1 MSDYE
6 LVSVLVIAAEKREK
20 GARRAGHRGR
30 TMDMPKLS
38 DRDKL
43 AELVER
49 QKKKVGDEIAET
61 RQRVRARY
69 AEIVVGLA
77 VEDLSEREFRD
88 LLTVALKVGGASALA
103 ALKSLPAPR

>member
-49 QKKKVGDEIAET
+49 QKKVGDEIAET

-77 VEDLSEREFRD
+77 VEDLSEREFRE
-88 LLTVALKVGGASALA
+88 LLTVTLKVGGASALA